1 MQNKRRVG
9 TEKEELAIAYLE
21 EQGATILSRNFFF
34 HGGEVDLIAWDGEY
48 LCFIEVKY
56 RKTLSFGYPEEAVT
70 VTKQRKIL
78 KGARVFLHQ
87 NHYAVDTPCRFD
99 VISIYKEEISW
110 LKDAFSF

>member
-56 RKTLSFGYPEEAVT
+56 RSSRVTGNALEAIDA
-70 VTKQRKIL
+70 RK
-78 KGARVFLHQ
+78 AAQVRRVAQIYLYQ
-87 NHYAVDTPCRFD
+87 KRYSETTPCRFD
-99 VISIYKEEISW
+99 AAGVNGTTITYIKN
-110 LKDAFSF
+110 AF